1 MGFNLI
7 RMGVALILVSFVA
20 SFMIVAG
27 CMKPPKT
34 EVDYGPEY
42 RKAEVSQA
50 LKIALGDGT
59 PTDIKFEEF
68 SQTDLTRVIRGRAII
83 DLLET
88 VGLTIVNREETPRQI
103 QLNMVEERLTYDLSE
118 NHNNKKLVREYLD
131 CMNKSTLK
139 AENCESLSLPNPTA
153 EPSPTVIPNSTEIP
167 EPTVVPSPTAEPN
180 PTMVSVEVHNKAI
193 INGSTISTAQMIENS
208 LTLFPE
214 MSRDQDDDPRTSY
227 HQLKVSE
234 RMASPPKLVQ
244 DSPNC
249 GGIPNCLIHVT
260 DIEFDQVNWLSYNKG
275 DKIHIKISTS
285 KDVPYLS
292 RILEKCQQGSVP
304 IKQEGKPEKD
314 WPRLLVTFCETVRNF
329 KKGE

>member
-1 MGFNLI
+1 
-7 RMGVALILVSFVA
+7 MGVVLILISFVA
-20 SFMIVAG
+20 SFMMVAG

-50 LKIALGDGT
+50 LKLAMGDST

-118 NHNNKKLVREYLD
+118 SHNNKKLVREYLD

-139 AENCESLSLPNPTA
+139 AENCESLALPNPTA
-153 EPSPTVIPNSTEIP
+153 EPSPTSEPSPTVVPNPTEIP
-167 EPTVVPSPTAEPN
+167 EATVVPSPTAEPSSSI
-180 PTMVSVEVHNKAI
+180 VSVAVHSKAT
-193 INGSTISTAQMIENS
+193 INGSVITTAQMIENS
-208 LTLFPE
+208 LTLFPD
-214 MSRDQDDDPRTSY
+214 MSRDPDDDSRTSY

-234 RMASPPKLVQ
+234 RIAAPPKLVQ

-249 GGIPNCLIHVT
+249 GGIPNCLIHIT